1 MNYQGE
7 KILVENDD
15 MIVGQLE
22 TGDDG
27 LDDQDSSYQQFLGQ
41 NNSSPLK
48 FKARKKKKN
57 SSGYS
62 EVEDWTLRSLDLLS
76 PFDTDFI
83 SDHFRVKTRSEIEY
97 RLNDPQF
104 RLEAAEFKKVPI
116 FIFELIFIRDRMLAH
131 KCLMLLT
138 TKDIIPLPCKSRTCQ
153 HDFTI
158 PRAQLAFSPKSPY
171 GFEVK
176 ELCDFVSKHVKP
188 DHFPYLR
195 RNVYTMEDNLEAA
208 NVDYR
213 NMMPGGSS
221 EPVKMVVTKDT
232 LRSDASSM
240 VKIDANGRVIMG
252 PDHQQTLR
260 QIIKAIG
267 KNKWED
273 ATQLLLAVYD
283 SEIDFDVEDVEI
295 YKRIAGYY
303 RVNLDLDQRVGPMT
317 EVEDCCVIYLYKSW
331 HKTMQGHNLWNHI
344 ARHIK
349 SRTAPQI
356 QNRLSRISQN
366 PEDITL
372 DNMKKYSEDMTNP
385 ASFHFHNAHVISLT
399 ILPKSS
405 STVMDITTK
414 LQHEVRFVVAGTAME
429 LFMLPCKYTA
439 IRCTHMGM
447 EQNKFTYD
455 PERPAQQFITYLKLT
470 FANSLKKAKLVD
482 DSFDWTQIAYNG
494 DDIHRIMKVAEEER
508 FILPK
513 EDFMRL
519 NRRQVATTM
528 MSPTVQKSPVSP
540 ISPVSNSPNGQI
552 TPSPTRGRG
561 GGRGRGRGRPPM
573 SSPSS
578 TPLQSSPGVRG
589 RKRKDINQ

>member
-1 MNYQGE
+1 MDYQGE

-22 TGDDG
+22 TGDG
-27 LDDQDSSYQQFLGQ
+27 VGENNSSHQQLLSH

-48 FKARKKKKN
+48 FNTRKKKKKN
-57 SSGYS
+57 SSGYT
-62 EVEDWTLRSLDLLS
+62 EVEDWILRSLDLLS

-83 SDHFRVKTRSEIEY
+83 SDHFRAKTRSEIEY

-116 FIFELIFIRDRMLAH
+116 FIFELIFTRDRMLAH

-138 TKDIIPLPCKSRTCQ
+138 TKEIIPLPCKSRNCQ

-188 DHFPYLR
+188 EHFPYLR

-213 NMMPGGSS
+213 NMMPGGNT
-221 EPVKMVVTKDT
+221 EPEKIIVTKDT
-232 LRSDASSM
+232 LKSQDVSSS
-240 VKIDANGRVIMG
+240 VKIDSTGRVIMG
-252 PDHQQTLR
+252 PDHQRTLR
-260 QIIKAIG
+260 HIIKAIG

-295 YKRIAGYY
+295 YKRVAGYY
-303 RVNLDLDQRVGPMT
+303 RVNLDLDQRMGPMT
-317 EVEDCCVIYLYKSW
+317 DTEDCCVIYLYKSW
-331 HKTMQGHNLWNHI
+331 HKTMQGHSLWNHI

-366 PEDITL
+366 PDDITL

-385 ASFHFHNAHVISLT
+385 ASFHFHNAHVMSLT

-455 PERPAQQFITYLKLT
+455 QDRPSQQFITYLKLT

-494 DDIHRIMKVAEEER
+494 DDIHTIMKVAEEER

-519 NRRQVATTM
+519 NRRQVASTM
-528 MSPTVQKSPVSP
+528 MSPTLQKSPASP
-540 ISPVSNSPNGQI
+540 ISPVSTSPSGPNTV
-552 TPSPTRGRG
+552 TPSSTR
-561 GGRGRGRGRPPM
+561 GRGRGRGRPP
-573 SSPSS
+573 SS
-578 TPLQSSPGVRG
+578 TPLQSSTRGGRG
-589 RKRKDINQ
+589 RKRKDVSQ